1 MEGLFVNW
9 FMIFVRAGAMLSIFP
24 LFSATAI
31 PVRLRIA
38 LAGFMSFLILPI
50 LPVHVDVSNATLFGF
65 VGLIISEISI
75 GLLFGWLVRILMF
88 SVTLA
93 GHFISTQIGLQLGGM
108 VAPGDEQPTE
118 IPAVMLQML
127 AISLMIT
134 LDMHYTL
141 LVGFQQSYHLL
152 PIGGGI
158 LSDRLFDDV
167 TLMAGRTFLIAAKIA
182 APIIAVGIV
191 VNILLCMLARAV
203 PQMNVFMESFGIRLL
218 IGIMLMG
225 SVINM
230 AALEIANYLH
240 QLPDD
245 FVVVVR
251 LLGLGG

>member
-9 FMIFVRAGAMLSIFP
+9 FMIFVREGAMLSIFP

-31 PVRLRIA
+31 PVRMRIA

>member
-167 TLMAGRTFLIAAKIA
+167 TLMAGRTFLIAVKIA
-182 APIIAVGIV
+182 SPIIAVGIV

>member
-24 LFSATAI
+24 LFSATAT

-118 IPAVMLQML
+118 IPAVMLQMPGRRH
-127 AISLMIT
+127 SLRG
-134 LDMHYTL
+134 H
-141 LVGFQQSYHLL
+141 
-152 PIGGGI
+152 
-158 LSDRLFDDV
+158 DV
-167 TLMAGRTFLIAAKIA
+167 
-182 APIIAVGIV
+182 VD
-191 VNILLCMLARAV
+191 
-203 PQMNVFMESFGIRLL
+203 E
-218 IGIMLMG
+218 
-225 SVINM
+225 
-230 AALEIANYLH
+230 
-240 QLPDD
+240 
-245 FVVVVR
+245 
-251 LLGLGG
+251 LGGETPHAEEGLLTRSARLQS

>member
-31 PVRLRIA
+31 PVRMRIA